1 MSGSP
6 SVYVAKA
13 RLKTLLVSDR
23 MQCAPDAVDR
33 LSKDLYNTVSK
44 YVEITPEDFDIQ
56 ITRTDIHIRYT
67 GEKN

>member
-1 MSGSP
+1 MNFP

-13 RLKTLLVSDR
+13 RLKNLLISDR

-44 YVEITPEDFDIQ
+44 YVEITPENFNVE

>member
-1 MSGSP
+1 MNCP
-6 SVYVAKA
+6 SVYVAKS
-13 RLKTLLVSDR
+13 RLKKLLISAR
-23 MQCAPDAVDR
+23 KQCSPDAVDR

-44 YVEITPEDFDIQ
+44 YVEITPENFNVE

>member
-1 MSGSP
+1 MSSP

-13 RLKTLLVSDR
+13 RLKNLLVSDR

-33 LSKDLYNTVSK
+33 LSKDLYNTVAK
-44 YVEITPEDFDIQ
+44 YVEITPEIFKVE

>member
-1 MSGSP
+1 MNCA

-13 RLKTLLVSDR
+13 RLKNLLISDR

-44 YVEITPEDFDIQ
+44 YVEITPENFNVE

>member
-1 MSGSP
+1 MSVP
-6 SVYVAKA
+6 SVSIA
-13 RLKTLLVSDR
+13 RERLRNLLISDR
-23 MQCAPDAVDR
+23 IQCTPDAADR

-44 YVEITPEDFDIQ
+44 YMEIRPEDFKIE